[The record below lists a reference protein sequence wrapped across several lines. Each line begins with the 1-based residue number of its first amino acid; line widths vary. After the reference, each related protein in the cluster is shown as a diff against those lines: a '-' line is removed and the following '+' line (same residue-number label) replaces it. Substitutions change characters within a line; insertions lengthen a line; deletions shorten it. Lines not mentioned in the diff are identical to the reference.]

1 MDKVRKSEL
10 DNYWNGEIHTE
21 DVELKEA
28 IKKLDS
34 IIKKGYI
41 K

>member
-1 MDKVRKSEL
+1 MKDYVKKIEL
-10 DNYWNGEIHTE
+10 DKYWGGEIHSD

-34 IIKKGYI
+34 IIKKGY